1 MASQFIT
8 LKEFDAILTKKREF
22 LEKRVNAKSLFPY
35 GNWALHNFRKDIA
48 RKYLNEL
55 QFLSLL
61 TENKEYDNSIKIV
74 TRKSFDE
81 IIENARD
88 ADYYVNVDIG
98 DFTGTAF
105 INGHYYVWLAPLSIF
120 SVTTIV

>member
-22 LEKRVNAKSLFPY
+22 LEKRVNAKSLFPH

-61 TENKEYDNSIKIV
+61 TENKEYEKPS
-74 TRKSFDE
+74 E
-81 IIENARD
+81 
-88 ADYYVNVDIG
+88 VNRLQRFVSRMG
-98 DFTGTAF
+98 ANQTHGSHGPT
-105 INGHYYVWLAPLSIF
+105 
-120 SVTTIV
+120 